1 MQIYVDNN
9 LTYTVNAATLNTS
22 LAMTAGSHYVVVQAW
37 DSTGAYYKT
46 PVTITVGSSTPTG
59 TCTASVAGVNVCAP
73 VAGATSGSPVQ
84 FVAAAKSSSTA
95 PITAMRIYVDNVSDY
110 LTNSSSLNTSLSLTA
125 GSHYVVVQAW
135 DSTGAYYKTP
145 LTITVN

>member
-1 MQIYVDNN
+1 
-9 LTYTVNAATLNTS
+9 
-22 LAMTAGSHYVVVQAW
+22 
-37 DSTGAYYKT
+37 
-46 PVTITVGSSTPTG
+46 
-59 TCTASVAGVNVCAP
+59 
-73 VAGATSGSPVQ
+73 
-84 FVAAAKSSSTA
+84 
-95 PITAMRIYVDNVSDY
+95 VSDY